1 MRKKIIAFL
10 ACLPL
15 SLALAGVEINQ
26 ASEAD
31 LDGIKGLGPAT
42 TRLILAEP
50 AGADD
55 TARSLAI
62 GERQGAFTPDTICDG
77 LRTLIGAPNFELL
90 RAVGAEVIVV
100 DDASTDDTYGVARAM
115 ADRDL

>member
-1 MRKKIIAFL
+1 MHKKIIAFL

-42 TRLILAEP
+42 TRLILAERQKAEFKSWADLISRVKGLGENSAAKLSE
-50 AGADD
+50 AGL
-55 TARSLAI
+55 SV
-62 GERQGAFTPDTICDG
+62 
-77 LRTLIGAPNFELL
+77 N
-90 RAVGAEVIVV
+90 
-100 DDASTDDTYGVARAM
+100 GVSYMPKSATNNSGTNKANSPK
-115 ADRDL
+115 

>member
-42 TRLILAEP
+42 TRLILAERKKAEFKSWADLISRVKGLGENSAAKLSE
-50 AGADD
+50 AGL
-55 TARSLAI
+55 SVN
-62 GERQGAFTPDTICDG
+62 G
-77 LRTLIGAPNFELL
+77 
-90 RAVGAEVIVV
+90 VGYMPKSATNNSGTNK
-100 DDASTDDTYGVARAM
+100 ANSPK
-115 ADRDL
+115 

>member
-1 MRKKIIAFL
+1 MRIKIITFL

-42 TRLILAEP
+42 TRLILAERQKAEFKSWADLISRVKGLGENSAAKLSE
-50 AGADD
+50 AGL
-55 TARSLAI
+55 SVN
-62 GERQGAFTPDTICDG
+62 G
-77 LRTLIGAPNFELL
+77 
-90 RAVGAEVIVV
+90 VGYMPKSGTNKSGTNKAN
-100 DDASTDDTYGVARAM
+100 SPK
-115 ADRDL
+115 

>member
-42 TRLILAEP
+42 TRLILAERQKAEFKSWADLISRVKGLGENSAAKLSE
-50 AGADD
+50 AGL
-55 TARSLAI
+55 SVN
-62 GERQGAFTPDTICDG
+62 G
-77 LRTLIGAPNFELL
+77 
-90 RAVGAEVIVV
+90 VGYMPKSATNKSGTNK
-100 DDASTDDTYGVARAM
+100 ANSPK
-115 ADRDL
+115 

>member
-42 TRLILAEP
+42 TRLILAERQKAEFKSWADLISRVKGLGENSAAKLSE
-50 AGADD
+50 AGL
-55 TARSLAI
+55 SVN
-62 GERQGAFTPDTICDG
+62 GVSYMPK
-77 LRTLIGAPNFELL
+77 
-90 RAVGAEVIVV
+90 
-100 DDASTDDTYGVARAM
+100 YGSNKSGTNKANSPK
-115 ADRDL
+115 

>member
-42 TRLILAEP
+42 TRLILAERQKAEFKSWADLISRVKGLGENSAAKLSE
-50 AGADD
+50 AGLSVNGVSYMPKSA
-55 TARSLAI
+55 TNKS
-62 GERQGAFTPDTICDG
+62 GANKANSPK
-77 LRTLIGAPNFELL
+77 
-90 RAVGAEVIVV
+90 
-100 DDASTDDTYGVARAM
+100 
-115 ADRDL
+115 

>member
-42 TRLILAEP
+42 TRLILAERKKAEFKSWADLISRVKGLGENSAAKLSD
-50 AGADD
+50 AGLSVNGVSYIPKSA
-55 TARSLAI
+55 
-62 GERQGAFTPDTICDG
+62 
-77 LRTLIGAPNFELL
+77 
-90 RAVGAEVIVV
+90 
-100 DDASTDDTYGVARAM
+100 TYKSGTNKANSPK
-115 ADRDL
+115 